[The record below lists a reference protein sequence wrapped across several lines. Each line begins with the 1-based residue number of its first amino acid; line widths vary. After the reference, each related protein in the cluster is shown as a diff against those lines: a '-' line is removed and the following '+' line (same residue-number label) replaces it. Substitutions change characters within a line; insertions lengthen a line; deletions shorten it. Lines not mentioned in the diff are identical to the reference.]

1 MRQVLIYCTDY
12 TCGHYNIV
20 TDDADPSPD
29 EAAIGGLLGNRV
41 CAYCVR
47 RTKQKTPQHEV
58 CLTGPAAQKA
68 RHLRRAQVREETM
81 SQASAGF
88 VAGVPPPDPKISEAL
103 ALKLR
108 FPWIG
113 AERVNRQHSPDRE
126 RSSDRTM
133 ASADR

>member
-1 MRQVLIYCTDY
+1 MSGAPLCGKLIYCTDY

-20 TDDADPSPD
+20 TDDADPWPD

-68 RHLRRAQVREETM
+68 RHLRRAQVWEETM

-88 VAGVPPPDPKISEAL
+88 SRRPSGYLVQVE
-103 ALKLR
+103 
-108 FPWIG
+108 
-113 AERVNRQHSPDRE
+113 
-126 RSSDRTM
+126 
-133 ASADR
+133 